1 VRVSAGFWHFAG
13 ILQAR
18 RISGDAREAL
28 HAGIT
33 ETHHNHMM
41 KVSKNA
47 ENFAYSNG
55 ILHVFIEKELRE
67 IW

>member
-1 VRVSAGFWHFAG
+1 VGFWHFAG
-13 ILQAR
+13 ILRAH
-18 RISGDAREAL
+18 RISGDARAAL
-28 HAGIT
+28 HAGIM
-33 ETHHNHMM
+33 ETHHNSMI

-47 ENFAYSNG
+47 ENLADSNG